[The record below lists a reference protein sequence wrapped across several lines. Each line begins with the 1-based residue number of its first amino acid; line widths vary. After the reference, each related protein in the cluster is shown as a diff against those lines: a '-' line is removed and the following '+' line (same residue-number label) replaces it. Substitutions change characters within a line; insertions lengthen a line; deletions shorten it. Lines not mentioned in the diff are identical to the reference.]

1 MSDYIYGIH
10 PVEEVLCSRGRSVE
24 RIWIQRGAKNPRLQ
38 KIIHAAKKNQIELCF
53 EEKSRMDER
62 VQAGHHQGV
71 VALCSKKDTYS
82 LNDLLNIPL
91 REGEDPFFLILD
103 HVEDPGNLG
112 AVIRSAAAAGV
123 HGVIVQNRGAAA
135 AGVHGVIV
143 QNRGTAPLGAVAFK
157 RSAGALEKVPV
168 ARVTNL
174 VRAMESL
181 KNKGIWMIG
190 ACAQSRE
197 CYMDMDFSGPIALVI
212 GGERGLRRLV
222 EETCDRMVS
231 IPMKGGA
238 ESLNL
243 SVAASLLLYEV
254 VRKRRGKQ
262 K

>member
-123 HGVIVQNRGAAA
+123 HGVIVQNRG
-135 AGVHGVIV
+135 
-143 QNRGTAPLGAVAFK
+143 TAPLGAVAFK